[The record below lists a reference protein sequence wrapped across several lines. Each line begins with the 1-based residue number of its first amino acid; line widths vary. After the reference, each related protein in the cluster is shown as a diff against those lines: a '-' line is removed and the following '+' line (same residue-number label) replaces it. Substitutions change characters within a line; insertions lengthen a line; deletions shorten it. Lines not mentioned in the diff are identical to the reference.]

1 MWWGGSGCGPMN
13 GWWIMPIFGVLCLF
27 IVLFFVS
34 RFIGAGG
41 GFCGRAPAER
51 DSGMEELRKEIRA
64 LRDEVKDLKEKT
76 GKAEQP

>member
-1 MWWGGSGCGPMN
+1 MV
-13 GWWIMPIFGVLCLF
+13 GWWIMPILGFLCLF

-34 RFIGAGG
+34 RFFGAGG
-41 GFCGRAPAER
+41 GFCGRPPADR

-64 LRDEVKDLKEKT
+64 LRDEVKDVKDKA